1 MSDTLDDD
9 LFGGA
14 DDGDLDLFAQGGPDL
29 FGTQPDELIIAHE
42 PVPVPP
48 EGIDVE
54 LDEMDEI
61 PIDPDE
67 DADPAVASGGE
78 PTATPALPPRDT
90 RPHSTRPD
98 APLALYRRYRPDTF
112 AEMIGQDHVTE
123 PLRRALINNRVN
135 HAYLFS
141 GPRGCGKTTSA
152 RILARCLNCEQGP
165 TPEPCGV
172 CQSCRDLV
180 RGGTGSID
188 VIEIDAASH
197 GGVNEARDLRERAF
211 FSPVHSRYKI
221 YIIDEAHMVT
231 PQGFN
236 ALLKVVEEPPA
247 STVFLLCAPSVDP
260 EDIAITL
267 RSRCRHVALTTP
279 RVDAIAQV
287 LVENDGLSEADAR
300 WAASVS
306 GGHVGRARRLATD
319 EQARSRRERALGLA
333 RDAATPTRAYAAV
346 EELVASAEAEAVA
359 LTAGRNET
367 ETEELKT
374 ALGAGGTGK
383 GAAGALRGA
392 AGALKDLE
400 KRQKSRQTRASRDA
414 LDRALIDLATY
425 FRDALLV
432 SSGASGAA
440 SANHPDMADKAAAMA
455 AHVPADQLLR
465 CIEAVLACREALA
478 TNVKPKFA
486 VDAMVATMGQALRA
500 GQRN

>member
-1 MSDTLDDD
+1 MSGVFSRLVGQDAVEAELVAAARAARGDSAHSGVTTGSMTHAWLITGPPGSGRSIAAVCFAAA
-9 LFGGA
+9 LQCTAEAA
-14 DDGDLDLFAQGGPDL
+14 DGGPGCGACRACTTTMA
-29 FGTQPDELIIAHE
+29 GTHADVRRVI
-42 PVPVPP
+42 P
-48 EGIDVE
+48 EGLSIGV
-54 LDEMDEI
+54 DEMRAI
-61 PIDPDE
+61 VQTASRRPGTGRWQVVVVE
-67 DADPAVASGGE
+67 DADR
-78 PTATPALPPRDT
+78 L
-90 RPHSTRPD
+90 
-98 APLALYRRYRPDTF
+98 
-112 AEMIGQDHVTE
+112 TE
-123 PLRRALINNRVN
+123 
-135 HAYLFS
+135 
-141 GPRGCGKTTSA
+141 G
-152 RILARCLNCEQGP
+152 
-165 TPEPCGV
+165 
-172 CQSCRDLV
+172 
-180 RGGTGSID
+180 
-188 VIEIDAASH
+188 AA
-197 GGVNEARDLRERAF
+197 
-211 FSPVHSRYKI
+211 
-221 YIIDEAHMVT
+221 
-231 PQGFN
+231 N
-236 ALLKVVEEPPA
+236 ALLKVVEEPPP

-260 EDIAITL
+260 EDIAVTL

-287 LVENDGLSEADAR
+287 LMDNDGLPEADAR

-333 RDAATPTRAYAAV
+333 RDAATPTRAYGAV
-346 EELVASAEAEAVA
+346 EELVAAAEAEAVA
-359 LTAGRNET
+359 LTAGRNEA

-440 SANHPDMADKAAAMA
+440 AANHPDMSDKAAAMA
-455 AHVPADQLLR
+455 AHVPADRLLR
-465 CIEAVLACREALA
+465 CIEAVLECREALA
-478 TNVKPKFA
+478 INVKPKFA